1 MRSLAGPVSLAP
13 QLGGKRHRAGAAARA
28 THGDENALLL
38 FVGKIAAIQQLGGLL
53 LEQFVQCEVA
63 GIDLLLARR
72 RRSFVRRRFA
82 LLPFCH
88 GSISPTRLGRRH
100 TLENL
105 RACFDSEEKRNEGSH
120 QCE

>member
-1 MRSLAGPVSLAP
+1 MSAP
-13 QLGGKRHRAGAAARA
+13 QLGSERHRAGAAARA

-38 FVGKIAAIQQLGGLL
+38 FVGKVAAIQQLGGLL
-53 LEQFVQCEVA
+53 LEQFVQGEIA

-72 RRSFVRRRFA
+72 RRGFVRRRFA

-88 GSISPTRLGRRH
+88 CFNITRLGGRH

-105 RACFDSEEKRNEGSH
+105 PARFDREQQRNDRPHQSEQPEHHKD
-120 QCE
+120 